1 MKVAARR
8 NLPLQRCDKIK
19 QGVFLRALRN
29 HDPARASGHKRLGDS
44 IRKAIMERLERAV
57 EDASRPRAIKVNDSA
72 AP

>member
-8 NLPLQRCDKIK
+8 NLPSGRCDKFE

-29 HDPARASGHKRLGDS
+29 HDPPCASGHERLGDH

>member
-8 NLPLQRCDKIK
+8 NLPLSWYDKIK

-29 HDPARASGHKRLGDS
+29 HDPACAGGRERLGD
-44 IRKAIMERLERAV
+44 RLREAIMKRPKRAV
-57 EDASRPRAIKVNDSA
+57 EDAGRPRAIKVNDGA

>member
-8 NLPLQRCDKIK
+8 NLPLSWCDKIK

-29 HDPARASGHKRLGDS
+29 HDPGCAGGQQRLGD
-44 IRKAIMERLERAV
+44 RLREAIMKRPKRAV
-57 EDASRPRAIKVNDSA
+57 EDASRPSAIKVNDSA

>member
-8 NLPLQRCDKIK
+8 ILALSQCDKIE

-29 HDPARASGHKRLGDS
+29 HDPACAGGHERLGDH

-57 EDASRPRAIKVNDSA
+57 EDTSCPRAIKVNDSA

>member
-8 NLPLQRCDKIK
+8 NLPLSWCDKLK

-29 HDPARASGHKRLGDS
+29 HDPAGAGSHERLGD
-44 IRKAIMERLERAV
+44 RLREAIMKRPKRAV
-57 EDASRPRAIKVNDSA
+57 EDASRLRTIKVNDRA

>member
-8 NLPLQRCDKIK
+8 NLPLGRCDKIE
-19 QGVFLRALRN
+19 QGVFLRAFRN
-29 HDPARASGHKRLGDS
+29 GDLLSARGHEQFGD
-44 IRKAIMERLERAV
+44 RVREAIMERPERAV